1 MSVNNIIVAF
11 EGAIRA
17 ETELYTSR
25 LMKQFSN
32 YCGIVGAASV
42 SPDNHNIKKMQED
55 IEYLSKGLDYVM
67 NMLISKDKREN
78 NEVSCSPYEYDT
90 EVEEIHVNKLQPHEI
105 KEIHIETEIPSAP
118 NPTPMMIP
126 TETDVIPA
134 PISISKSEPVCADLD
149 NTEVETEEVQD
160 AVGDETEEVQGYV
173 GVEGAV
179 EVEEEQ
185 EEEVQDDAE
194 EEEEE
199 EGIDVEE
206 FEYKGTSY
214 YKDPE
219 GNVYECLE
227 SGEVGEPVGTM
238 SKKIPGKVLFYS

>member
-1 MSVNNIIVAF
+1 
-11 EGAIRA
+11 
-17 ETELYTSR
+17 
-25 LMKQFSN
+25 
-32 YCGIVGAASV
+32 
-42 SPDNHNIKKMQED
+42 MQED

-67 NMLISKDKREN
+67 NMLISKDKHEN
-78 NEVSCSPYEYDT
+78 HEVSCSPYEYDT
-90 EVEEIHVNKLQPHEI
+90 EVEEIHVNKLQSHEI
-105 KEIHIETEIPSAP
+105 KEVRIETDIPSAP

-126 TETDVIPA
+126 VEADIIPA
-134 PISISKSEPVCADLD
+134 PISISKSESVVPDD
-149 NTEVETEEVQD
+149 TEVETED
-160 AVGDETEEVQGYV
+160 AAGVEEDDEDNKAYV

-179 EVEEEQ
+179 EVQGEAEDEEQGADEVEEE
-185 EEEVQDDAE
+185 EA
-194 EEEEE
+194 EEEE

>member
-1 MSVNNIIVAF
+1 MSVNNIIAAF
-11 EGAIRA
+11 EGAIKA

-32 YCGIVGAASV
+32 YCGIVGAASG

-67 NMLISKDKREN
+67 NMLISKDKHEN
-78 NEVSCSPYEYDT
+78 NEVSCSPYEYDS

-105 KEIHIETEIPSAP
+105 KEIRIETEIPSAP

-126 TETDVIPA
+126 VEADIIPA
-134 PISISKSEPVCADLD
+134 PISISKSESMSSSVVPDD
-149 NTEVETEEVQD
+149 TEVETEG
-160 AVGDETEEVQGYV
+160 AVGVEEEVQAYV

-179 EVEEEQ
+179 EVQDEVEDEEQ
-185 EEEVQDDAE
+185 EEEA
-194 EEEEE
+194 EEEE

>member
-1 MSVNNIIVAF
+1 
-11 EGAIRA
+11 
-17 ETELYTSR
+17 
-25 LMKQFSN
+25 
-32 YCGIVGAASV
+32 
-42 SPDNHNIKKMQED
+42 
-55 IEYLSKGLDYVM
+55 
-67 NMLISKDKREN
+67 
-78 NEVSCSPYEYDT
+78 
-90 EVEEIHVNKLQPHEI
+90 LQPHEI
-105 KEIHIETEIPSAP
+105 KEIRIETEIPSAP

-126 TETDVIPA
+126 VEADIIPA
-134 PISISKSEPVCADLD
+134 PISISKSESVSSSVVPDD
-149 NTEVETEEVQD
+149 TEG
-160 AVGDETEEVQGYV
+160 AVGVQEDDEDNKAYV

-179 EVEEEQ
+179 EVQEEAEDEEQDADEVEEE
-185 EEEVQDDAE
+185 A
-194 EEEEE
+194 EEEE